1 MLGFN
6 SLEGE
11 NLADNFGL
19 LEVLGLKE
27 REIVTFV
34 GAGGKT
40 SALICLARELMDA
53 GKRVV
58 VAPTTK
64 MLLSQLRQLNEPVIA
79 AATDDLTQA
88 VGTRLK
94 KENIVTCGRAVNGQ
108 GKVIGLNAAD
118 VRALAALDAD
128 YILLEGDGAA
138 GALLKVPAEHEP
150 VVPPDTTL
158 VVTVAGLQ
166 VLGRPLAPPFVH
178 RSHLAAA
185 LLDRTVESKV
195 TVEDMALL
203 LLHPRGGRKGIPEA
217 ARWAVLLNG
226 AENRELL
233 LQARDIAARIIEGS
247 GARVIVGA
255 VATPVPVRQV
265 IVREGGTVGIVVLAA
280 GAGER
285 FGGGKQL
292 LSLDGQP
299 MVRRVADITLAATEG
314 EVVVVLGYEP
324 RKVAAAL
331 TGLHV
336 NLVYNPNYRLGL
348 STSLQAGL
356 TALGPECRAA
366 IFVLA
371 DQPGITPAVINKLM
385 GVYRQGGK
393 KIIVPVYQGKR
404 GNPVLLDRSLWPQV
418 MALQGDV
425 GGREIIKAYPCEVQ
439 EVEVDCPGVLCDIDT
454 PADYCAWL
462 KEEDKNLLLY

>member
-1 MLGFN
+1 MAG
-6 SLEGE
+6 
-11 NLADNFGL
+11 NFGL
-19 LEVLGLKE
+19 LEALGLGE

-53 GKRVV
+53 GKRAV

-88 VGTRLK
+88 VGARLE
-94 KENIVTCGRAVNGQ
+94 KENIVTCGRAVNGE
-108 GKVIGLNAAD
+108 GKVMGLNAAD

-128 YILLEGDGAA
+128 YVLLEGDGAA

-158 VVTVAGLQ
+158 VVTVAGLRA
-166 VLGRPLAPPFVH
+166 LGRPLAPPFVH
-178 RSHLAAA
+178 RFQQAAA
-185 LLDRTVESKV
+185 LLDRTVGSTV
-195 TVEDMALL
+195 TAEDMAVL
-203 LLHPRGGRKGIPEA
+203 LLHPRGGRKGVPEA
-217 ARWAVLLNG
+217 ARWTVLLNG
-226 AENRELL
+226 AEDYELL
-233 LQARDIAARIIEGS
+233 RQARDIAARIIEGG

-255 VATPVPVRQV
+255 VATPAPVRQV

-292 LSLDGQP
+292 LLLAGRP
-299 MVRRVADITLAATEG
+299 MVRRVVDITLAAAEG
-314 EVVVVLGYEP
+314 EVVVVLGHEAG
-324 RKVAAAL
+324 KVAAAL
-331 TGLHV
+331 AGLPV

-366 IFVLA
+366 LFVLA
-371 DQPGITPAVINKLM
+371 DQPGITPAVINKLI
-385 GVYRQGGK
+385 GAYRQGDK
-393 KIIVPVYQGKR
+393 KIIVPVYRGRR
-404 GNPVLLDRSLWPQV
+404 GNPVLLDRALWPQV

-425 GGREIIKAYPCEVQ
+425 GGREIIRACPFEVQ
-439 EVEVDCPGVLCDIDT
+439 EVEVDCPGILRDIDT
-454 PADYCAWL
+454 PADYRAWL
-462 KEEDKNLLLY
+462 KKEDKNPLF

>member
-1 MLGFN
+1 MLGVKT
-6 SLEGE
+6 LWGGE
-11 NLADNFGL
+11 NLAGNFGL
-19 LEVLGLKE
+19 LEALGLGE

-53 GKRVV
+53 GKRAI

-88 VGTRLK
+88 VGARLE
-94 KENIVTCGRAVNGQ
+94 KENIVTCGRAVNGE
-108 GKVIGLNAAD
+108 GKVMGLNAAD

-138 GALLKVPAEHEP
+138 GALLKVPAEREP

-158 VVTVAGLQ
+158 VVTVAGLRA
-166 VLGRPLAPPFVH
+166 LGRPLAPPFVH
-178 RSHLAAA
+178 RFQQAAA
-185 LLDRTVESKV
+185 LLDRTVGSTV
-195 TVEDMALL
+195 TAEDMAVL
-203 LLHPRGGRKGIPEA
+203 LLHPRGGRKGVPEA
-217 ARWAVLLNG
+217 ARWTVLLNG
-226 AENRELL
+226 AEDYELL
-233 LQARDIAARIIEGS
+233 HQARDIAARIIEGS

-292 LSLDGQP
+292 LLLAGRP
-299 MVRRVADITLAATEG
+299 MVRRVVDITLAAAEG
-314 EVVVVLGYEP
+314 EVVVVLGHEAG
-324 RKVAAAL
+324 KVAAAL
-331 TGLHV
+331 AGLPV

-366 IFVLA
+366 LFVLA
-371 DQPGITPAVINKLM
+371 DQPGITPAVINKLIEA
-385 GVYRQGGK
+385 YQQGDK
-393 KIIVPVYQGKR
+393 KIVVPVYRGRR
-404 GNPVLLDRSLWPQV
+404 GNPVLLDRALWPEI
-418 MALQGDV
+418 MTLHGDV
-425 GGREIIKAYPCEVQ
+425 GGREIIRACPFEVR

-454 PADYCAWL
+454 LADYRAWL
-462 KEEDKNLLLY
+462 KEEDKNSLL